1 MTVRYLVDAN
11 VLSEQ
16 LKPRPDPKVVRRLA
30 LHHGAIATAAPVWH
44 ELRLGGLRSPSRRKR
59 VAVLE
64 FLDTVAAAGLEI
76 LPYDRAAAEWHS
88 TERARLMERGR
99 LLPFVDGQ
107 IAAIAAVNGLTLVT
121 RNVRDFRP
129 FAGLPVVNWFST

>member
-16 LKPRPDPKVVRRLA
+16 LKPRPDPKLVRRLA
-30 LHHGAIATAAPVWH
+30 LHHAAIATATPVWH
-44 ELRLGGLRSPSRRKR
+44 ELLLGGLRSPSPPKR
-59 VAVLE
+59 AAVLE
-64 FLDTVAAAGLEI
+64 FLGAIAAAGLEI

-88 TERARLMERGR
+88 NERARLMDRGR
-99 LLPFVDGQ
+99 VPPFVDGQ

-121 RNVRDFRP
+121 RNVRDFRR